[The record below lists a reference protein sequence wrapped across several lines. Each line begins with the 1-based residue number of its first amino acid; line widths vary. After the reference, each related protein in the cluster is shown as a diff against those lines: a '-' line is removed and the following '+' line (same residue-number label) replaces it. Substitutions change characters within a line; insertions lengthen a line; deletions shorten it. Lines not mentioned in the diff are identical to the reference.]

1 MSPHSDTIILIPS
14 QSVFAIS
21 PHCTVLTGEA
31 INTNFIVFGLN
42 LDMQMDIN
50 VDFER
55 TWWRLFQKCGVRIK
69 FDIYVL
75 WIFII

>member
-55 TWWRLFQKCGVRIK
+55 TW
-69 FDIYVL
+69 
-75 WIFII
+75 